1 MLSPWKKSFDK
12 FLDSVLKT
20 RDITL
25 LTEFHLVKAVVFPVV
40 MYGCES
46 WTIKKAECRRIEHR
60 WIELWCWRR
69 LWVFSKSPLDWKE
82 IKPVNPKGNQ
92 PWIFIGRT
100 VFEVALF
107 WPPDSKSQFIGT
119 EPIHGKDERQKD
131 KGMEEDEMVRHWWL
145 TVKRVRFMTSE
156 GKNFT
161 FGWKAQLQSLR
172 ALCSKSFITVK
183 KEYKNFWHR
192 HQKGAESAPFTY
204 FSGALYNFSI
214 YQTHSHNRHP
224 KVTGLVRK
232 FLLRRRKNFSNKIHY
247 CYAIIST
254 EHK

>member
-1 MLSPWKKSFDK
+1 MKSFFSVRDTWRGTQSYMEKRRGRRELEVTRRRGGIKRGKSKLASNHFPMLSN
-12 FLDSVLKT
+12 VLLEKP
-20 RDITL
+20 L
-25 LTEFHLVKAVVFPVV
+25 
-40 MYGCES
+40 ES
-46 WTIKKAECRRIEHR
+46 
-60 WIELWCWRR
+60 
-69 LWVFSKSPLDWKE
+69 SLDWKE

-214 YQTHSHNRHP
+214 YQTHSHNRHL